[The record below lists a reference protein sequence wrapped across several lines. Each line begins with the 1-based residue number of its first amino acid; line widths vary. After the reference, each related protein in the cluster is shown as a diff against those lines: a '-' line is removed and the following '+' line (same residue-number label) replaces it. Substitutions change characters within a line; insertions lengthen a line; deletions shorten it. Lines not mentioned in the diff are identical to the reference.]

1 MKGEWQLSMQRSGVR
16 EKGIRDGLDELAESK
31 RGEKVGKEPVNE
43 CTNGRPVLEN
53 CT

>member
-1 MKGEWQLSMQRSGVR
+1 MKGEWQLSTQRSGVR
-16 EKGIRDGLDELAESK
+16 GKGIRDGRACRKQE
-31 RGEKVGKEPVNE
+31 GENVGNEPVNE